1 MWSRLAAEC
10 PDRASG
16 SSARTE
22 PAAAQASAPFVRASG
37 AAIAMTPTIA
47 EEMTAVR
54 VLSSSQTK
62 ATSWEK

>member
-10 PDRASG
+10 PERASG

-22 PAAAQASAPFVRASG
+22 PAQAQASAPFVRASG
-37 AAIAMTPTIA
+37 AATATTATIA

-62 ATSWEK
+62 AVSWER